1 MESVKTGKTNKVG
14 KNTEM
19 AHTKTNKETHFKQ
32 VSAITNRIRSIGGIF
47 TKIAKKVREL
57 VKKHPKKS
65 SAALVVLTPVA
76 CKRAKELDDKVQDKS
91 KQAEKENKIN
101 WWKYSGLTIATSLLL
116 AACSAGD
123 IDKQIELEQEKQKTE
138 QEKKEAE
145 NARDRANKSEIELEQ
160 ERQKTN
166 KSGIELANSQ
176 IKAEQER
183 QKTEQ
188 EKQKAN
194 KSEIELEQ
202 QKQKTI
208 NTQRDLIKEQKDF
221 IKETEQN
228 CQEKHGQLFIK
239 RARIKTGITTGIAIE
254 IEAECKTPKPTKTN
268 QTPIQPKHL
277 PNSKHPH
284 SQRGSKAQE
293 LIAYLLFE
301 QKDFIIETEQKCQE
315 KHNQFFIKKAGIKGG
330 AIEVEA
336 ECKTPKPTKT
346 NQTPIQPKH
355 LPNSKQPHS
364 QRGSK
369 AQELIAY
376 LQKELE
382 SLPYS
387 QKAIAKQVDFYKPSS
402 IAYLELDPRDF
413 KVTEEWQNENLKI
426 RSKAQA
432 KMLEMRKPQANLSP
446 SQSFLFVQRIF
457 ADINKEIEAAANTE
471 KKAEKVG
478 YGYSKRV

>member
-1 MESVKTGKTNKVG
+1 MESVKTAKTNKVG

-19 AHTKTNKETHFKQ
+19 ANTKANKETHFKQ
-32 VSAITNRIRSIGGIF
+32 ASTIANTLRSIGGFF
-47 TKIAKKVREL
+47 TKIMKRVREL
-57 VKKHPKKS
+57 VKKHPEKS
-65 SAALVVLTPVA
+65 SAALVVLTHAA

-91 KQAEKENKIN
+91 KQAEKENQIN

-116 AACSAGD
+116 AACSVGD
-123 IDKQIELEQEKQKTE
+123 IDKQIELE

-145 NARDRANKSEIELEQ
+145 NARDRANKSGIELEQ

-239 RARIKTGITTGIAIE
+239 KTRIKTGITTGIAIE
-254 IEAECKTPKPTKTN
+254 IEAECKTPKP
-268 QTPIQPKHL
+268 
-277 PNSKHPH
+277 
-284 SQRGSKAQE
+284 A
-293 LIAYLLFE
+293 
-301 QKDFIIETEQKCQE
+301 
-315 KHNQFFIKKAGIKGG
+315 
-330 AIEVEA
+330 
-336 ECKTPKPTKT
+336 KT

-413 KVTEEWQNENLKI
+413 KVTEEWQKENLKI

-432 KMLEMRKPQANLSP
+432 KMLEMRNPQAHLST
-446 SQSFLFVQRIF
+446 SQSLLLVQKIF
-457 ADINKEIEAAANTE
+457 ADVSKEIKVVANTE
-471 KKAEKVG
+471 KKAEKAG

>member
-1 MESVKTGKTNKVG
+1 MKLVKTAKEKKVF

-32 VSAITNRIRSIGGIF
+32 MSAITNRLRSIGGIF

-65 SAALVVLTPVA
+65 KVALVVLTYVA

-116 AACSAGD
+116 AACSTGD
-123 IDKQIELEQEKQKTE
+123 IDKQIELEQEKQKANKSGIELEQERQKTE
-138 QEKKEAE
+138 QEKQK
-145 NARDRANKSEIELEQ
+145 ANKSEIELEQ

-239 RARIKTGITTGIAIE
+239 KTRIKTGITTGIAIE

-268 QTPIQPKHL
+268 QTPIQ
-277 PNSKHPH
+277 S
-284 SQRGSKAQE
+284 
-293 LIAYLLFE
+293 
-301 QKDFIIETEQKCQE
+301 
-315 KHNQFFIKKAGIKGG
+315 
-330 AIEVEA
+330 
-336 ECKTPKPTKT
+336 
-346 NQTPIQPKH
+346 KH

-387 QKAIAKQVDFYKPSS
+387 QKAIVKQVDFYKPSS

-432 KMLEMRKPQANLSP
+432 KMLEMRKPQANLSI
-446 SQSFLFVQRIF
+446 SQSLLFVQNIF
-457 ADINKEIEAAANTE
+457 ADINKEIETAANTE

-478 YGYSKRV
+478 YGYSKRM

>member
-1 MESVKTGKTNKVG
+1 MKSVKTGKTNKVS

-19 AHTKTNKETHFKQ
+19 ANTKANKETHFKQ
-32 VSAITNRIRSIGGIF
+32 VSAITNTLRSIGGIF
-47 TKIAKKVREL
+47 TKIVKKVREL
-57 VKKHPKKS
+57 FKKHPKKS
-65 SAALVVLTPVA
+65 KVALVVLTHVA

-91 KQAEKENKIN
+91 KQAEKENQIN

-116 AACSAGD
+116 AACNAGD
-123 IDKQIELEQEKQKTE
+123 IDKQIELEQEKQKANKSGIELEQQRQKTE
-138 QEKKEAE
+138 QEKQK
-145 NARDRANKSEIELEQ
+145 ANKSEIELEQ

-202 QKQKTI
+202 EKQKTI

-239 RARIKTGITTGIAIE
+239 KTRIKTGITTGIAIE

-277 PNSKHPH
+277 PNSK
-284 SQRGSKAQE
+284 
-293 LIAYLLFE
+293 
-301 QKDFIIETEQKCQE
+301 
-315 KHNQFFIKKAGIKGG
+315 
-330 AIEVEA
+330 
-336 ECKTPKPTKT
+336 
-346 NQTPIQPKH
+346 
-355 LPNSKQPHS
+355 QPHS

-369 AQELIAY
+369 TQEFIAY

-432 KMLEMRKPQANLSP
+432 KMLEMRNPQAHLST
-446 SQSFLFVQRIF
+446 SQSLLFVQKIF
-457 ADINKEIEAAANTE
+457 ADINKEIKVVANTE

>member
-1 MESVKTGKTNKVG
+1 MA

-19 AHTKTNKETHFKQ
+19 ANTKANKETHFKQ
-32 VSAITNRIRSIGGIF
+32 VSAITNIIRSIGGIF

-57 VKKHPKKS
+57 VKKHPEKS
-65 SAALVVLTPVA
+65 SAALVVLTHAA

-91 KQAEKENKIN
+91 KQAEKENQIN

-116 AACSAGD
+116 AACNAGD
-123 IDKQIELEQEKQKTE
+123 IDKQIELEQEKQKANKSGIELEQERQKTE
-138 QEKKEAE
+138 QERQKT
-145 NARDRANKSEIELEQ
+145 NKSEIELEQ
-160 ERQKTN
+160 E
-166 KSGIELANSQ
+166 
-176 IKAEQER
+176 
-183 QKTEQ
+183 
-188 EKQKAN
+188 
-194 KSEIELEQ
+194 
-202 QKQKTI
+202 KQKTI

-239 RARIKTGITTGIAIE
+239 KARIKTGITTGIAIE
-254 IEAECKTPKPTKTN
+254 IEAECKTPKP
-268 QTPIQPKHL
+268 
-277 PNSKHPH
+277 
-284 SQRGSKAQE
+284 A
-293 LIAYLLFE
+293 
-301 QKDFIIETEQKCQE
+301 
-315 KHNQFFIKKAGIKGG
+315 
-330 AIEVEA
+330 
-336 ECKTPKPTKT
+336 KT

-369 AQELIAY
+369 AQEFIAY

-413 KVTEEWQNENLKI
+413 NVTEEWQKENLKI

-432 KMLEMRKPQANLSP
+432 KMLEMRDLKPYPQAHLST
-446 SQSFLFVQRIF
+446 SQSLSIIQNIV
-457 ADINKEIEAAANTE
+457 ADISKEIEAAANTE
-471 KKAEKVG
+471 KKAEKAG

>member
-19 AHTKTNKETHFKQ
+19 ANTKTNKETHFKQ
-32 VSAITNRIRSIGGIF
+32 VSAIINTLKSIGGIF
-47 TKIAKKVREL
+47 TKIAKRVREL

-65 SAALVVLTPVA
+65 KVVLVVLTHVA

-91 KQAEKENKIN
+91 KQAEKENQIN
-101 WWKYSGLTIATSLLL
+101 WWKYSGLTIAISLLL
-116 AACSAGD
+116 AACNVGD
-123 IDKQIELEQEKQKTE
+123 IDKQIELEQEK
-138 QEKKEAE
+138 KEVE
-145 NARDRANKSEIELEQ
+145 NARDRANKSGIELEQQRQKTEQ

-183 QKTEQ
+183 QKT
-188 EKQKAN
+188 N
-194 KSEIELEQ
+194 KSGIELEQ
-202 QKQKTI
+202 QRQKAEQEKQKTI

-239 RARIKTGITTGIAIE
+239 RTRIKTGITTGIAIE
-254 IEAECKTPKPTKTN
+254 IEAECKTPKP
-268 QTPIQPKHL
+268 
-277 PNSKHPH
+277 
-284 SQRGSKAQE
+284 A
-293 LIAYLLFE
+293 
-301 QKDFIIETEQKCQE
+301 
-315 KHNQFFIKKAGIKGG
+315 
-330 AIEVEA
+330 
-336 ECKTPKPTKT
+336 KT

-432 KMLEMRKPQANLSP
+432 KMLEMRKPQAHLST
-446 SQSFLFVQRIF
+446 SQSLLFVQKIF
-457 ADINKEIEAAANTE
+457 ADINKEIKVVANTE
-471 KKAEKVG
+471 KKAEKAG

>member
-1 MESVKTGKTNKVG
+1 MESVKTGRTNKVG

-19 AHTKTNKETHFKQ
+19 ANTKTNKGTHFKQ
-32 VSAITNRIRSIGGIF
+32 VSAITNTLRSIGGIF

-57 VKKHPKKS
+57 FKKHPKKS
-65 SAALVVLTPVA
+65 KVALVVLTHAA

-91 KQAEKENKIN
+91 KQAEKENQIN

-116 AACSAGD
+116 AACSVGD
-123 IDKQIELEQEKQKTE
+123 IDKQIELEQEKQKANKSGIELEQERQKTE
-138 QEKKEAE
+138 QEKQK
-145 NARDRANKSEIELEQ
+145 ANKSEIELEQ

-239 RARIKTGITTGIAIE
+239 KARIKTGITTGIAIE
-254 IEAECKTPKPTKTN
+254 IEAECKTPKPA
-268 QTPIQPKHL
+268 
-277 PNSKHPH
+277 
-284 SQRGSKAQE
+284 R
-293 LIAYLLFE
+293 
-301 QKDFIIETEQKCQE
+301 
-315 KHNQFFIKKAGIKGG
+315 
-330 AIEVEA
+330 
-336 ECKTPKPTKT
+336 T

-369 AQELIAY
+369 AQEFIAY

-432 KMLEMRKPQANLSP
+432 KMLEMRNVKPDPQAHLST
-446 SQSFLFVQRIF
+446 SQSLLFVQKIF
-457 ADINKEIEAAANTE
+457 ADVNKEIEAAANTE
-471 KKAEKVG
+471 KKAEKAG

>member
-1 MESVKTGKTNKVG
+1 MPAIRVLVMLATMMMKLVKTAKEKKVF
-14 KNTEM
+14 KNTGM
-19 AHTKTNKETHFKQ
+19 ANTKASKETHFKQ
-32 VSAITNRIRSIGGIF
+32 ASAITNTIRSIGGSF
-47 TKIAKKVREL
+47 TKIMKRVREL

-65 SAALVVLTPVA
+65 KAALVILTHVA
-76 CKRAKELDDKVQDKS
+76 CKKAKELDDKVKDKS
-91 KQAEKENKIN
+91 KQAEKENQIN
-101 WWKYSGLTIATSLLL
+101 WWKYSGLTIAISLLL
-116 AACSAGD
+116 AACSTGD
-123 IDKQIELEQEKQKTE
+123 IDKQIELEQEKQEANKSGIELEQERQKTE
-138 QEKKEAE
+138 QERQKT
-145 NARDRANKSEIELEQ
+145 NKSEIELEQ

-188 EKQKAN
+188 EKQKTN

-208 NTQRDLIKEQKDF
+208 NTQGDLIKEQKDF

-254 IEAECKTPKPTKTN
+254 
-268 QTPIQPKHL
+268 
-277 PNSKHPH
+277 
-284 SQRGSKAQE
+284 
-293 LIAYLLFE
+293 
-301 QKDFIIETEQKCQE
+301 
-315 KHNQFFIKKAGIKGG
+315 
-330 AIEVEA
+330 VEA

-355 LPNSKQPHS
+355 LPNSKQPRS

-369 AQELIAY
+369 VQELIAY

-413 KVTEEWQNENLKI
+413 NATEEWQKENLKI

-432 KMLEMRKPQANLSP
+432 KMLEMRNVKPYPQAHLST
-446 SQSFLFVQRIF
+446 SQSLLFVQKIF
-457 ADINKEIEAAANTE
+457 ADINKEIKVVANTE
-471 KKAEKVG
+471 KKVEKAG

>member
-1 MESVKTGKTNKVG
+1 MKKRLVIKSVKTGKTNKVG

-19 AHTKTNKETHFKQ
+19 ANTKTNKETHFKQ

-57 VKKHPKKS
+57 VKKHPKKGNV
-65 SAALVVLTPVA
+65 ALVVLTHAA

-116 AACSAGD
+116 AACSVGD
-123 IDKQIELEQEKQKTE
+123 IDKQIK
-138 QEKKEAE
+138 
-145 NARDRANKSEIELEQ
+145 LEQ
-160 ERQKTN
+160 ERQKTEQEQQKTEQEKQKTN
-166 KSGIELANSQ
+166 KSGIELEQQRQKTEQEKQKTNKSEIELANSQ
-176 IKAEQER
+176 IKAEQE
-183 QKTEQ
+183 
-188 EKQKAN
+188 
-194 KSEIELEQ
+194 
-202 QKQKTI
+202 KQKTI

-228 CQEKHGQLFIK
+228 CQENHSQFFIK
-239 RARIKTGITTGIAIE
+239 KVGIKGGIAIE
-254 IEAECKTPKPTKTN
+254 I
-268 QTPIQPKHL
+268 
-277 PNSKHPH
+277 
-284 SQRGSKAQE
+284 
-293 LIAYLLFE
+293 
-301 QKDFIIETEQKCQE
+301 
-315 KHNQFFIKKAGIKGG
+315 
-330 AIEVEA
+330 EA

-369 AQELIAY
+369 TQELIAY

-387 QKAIAKQVDFYKPSS
+387 QKAIAKQVNFYRPSS

-413 KVTEEWQNENLKI
+413 NVTEEWQNENLKI

-432 KMLEMRKPQANLSP
+432 KMLEMRNPQANLSP
-446 SQSFLFVQRIF
+446 FQSFSIIQSIV

-478 YGYSKRV
+478 YGYSKRM

>member
-1 MESVKTGKTNKVG
+1 MESVKTAKTNKVG
-14 KNTEM
+14 KNTET
-19 AHTKTNKETHFKQ
+19 AGTKANKEAHFKQ
-32 VSAITNRIRSIGGIF
+32 ASAITNIIRSIGGFF
-47 TKIAKKVREL
+47 TKIVKKVREL
-57 VKKHPKKS
+57 VKKHPEKS
-65 SAALVVLTPVA
+65 SAALVVLTHVA
-76 CKRAKELDDKVQDKS
+76 CKKAKELDDKVQDKS
-91 KQAEKENKIN
+91 KQAEKENQIN
-101 WWKYSGLTIATSLLL
+101 WWKYSGLTIAASLLL
-116 AACSAGD
+116 AACSTGD
-123 IDKQIELEQEKQKTE
+123 IDKQIELEQEKQKANESGIELEQERQKTE
-138 QEKKEAE
+138 QEKQK
-145 NARDRANKSEIELEQ
+145 ANKSAIELEQ

-194 KSEIELEQ
+194 KSAIELEQ

-239 RARIKTGITTGIAIE
+239 KTRIKTGI
-254 IEAECKTPKPTKTN
+254 
-268 QTPIQPKHL
+268 
-277 PNSKHPH
+277 
-284 SQRGSKAQE
+284 
-293 LIAYLLFE
+293 
-301 QKDFIIETEQKCQE
+301 
-315 KHNQFFIKKAGIKGG
+315 AGI

-336 ECKTPKPTKT
+336 ECKTPKPAKT

-369 AQELIAY
+369 AQEFIAY

-413 KVTEEWQNENLKI
+413 KVTEEWQKENLKI

-432 KMLEMRKPQANLSP
+432 KMLEMRNPQAHFP
-446 SQSFLFVQRIF
+446 TSQSLLFVQKIF
-457 ADINKEIEAAANTE
+457 ADVNKEIEAVANTE
-471 KKAEKVG
+471 KKVEKVG
-478 YGYSKRV
+478 YGYSKRM

>member
-1 MESVKTGKTNKVG
+1 MKLVKTAKEKKVF

-19 AHTKTNKETHFKQ
+19 AHTKTNKETHFKR
-32 VSAITNRIRSIGGIF
+32 VGAITNILRSIGGIF

-65 SAALVVLTPVA
+65 NVALVVLTHVA

-145 NARDRANKSEIELEQ
+145 NARDRANKSGIELEQ

-188 EKQKAN
+188 EKQKTN

-254 IEAECKTPKPTKTN
+254 
-268 QTPIQPKHL
+268 
-277 PNSKHPH
+277 
-284 SQRGSKAQE
+284 
-293 LIAYLLFE
+293 
-301 QKDFIIETEQKCQE
+301 
-315 KHNQFFIKKAGIKGG
+315 
-330 AIEVEA
+330 
-336 ECKTPKPTKT
+336 
-346 NQTPIQPKH
+346 
-355 LPNSKQPHS
+355 
-364 QRGSK
+364 
-369 AQELIAY
+369 
-376 LQKELE
+376 
-382 SLPYS
+382 
-387 QKAIAKQVDFYKPSS
+387 
-402 IAYLELDPRDF
+402 
-413 KVTEEWQNENLKI
+413 
-426 RSKAQA
+426 
-432 KMLEMRKPQANLSP
+432 
-446 SQSFLFVQRIF
+446 
-457 ADINKEIEAAANTE
+457 
-471 KKAEKVG
+471 
-478 YGYSKRV
+478 

>member
-19 AHTKTNKETHFKQ
+19 ANTKANKETHFKQ
-32 VSAITNRIRSIGGIF
+32 ASAIINTLRSIGGFF
-47 TKIAKKVREL
+47 TKIMKRVRGL

-65 SAALVVLTPVA
+65 KAALVVLTHVA
-76 CKRAKELDDKVQDKS
+76 CKKAKELDDKVQDKS
-91 KQAEKENKIN
+91 KQAEKENQIN

-116 AACSAGD
+116 AACNAGD
-123 IDKQIELEQEKQKTE
+123 IDKQIELEQEKQK
-138 QEKKEAE
+138 
-145 NARDRANKSEIELEQ
+145 ANKSGIELEQ

-166 KSGIELANSQ
+166 KSGIELEQ
-176 IKAEQER
+176 QRQKTEQER
-183 QKTEQ
+183 QKTNKSEIELANSQIKVEQ

-239 RARIKTGITTGIAIE
+239 KTRIKTGITTGIAIE

-277 PNSKHPH
+277 PNSK
-284 SQRGSKAQE
+284 
-293 LIAYLLFE
+293 
-301 QKDFIIETEQKCQE
+301 
-315 KHNQFFIKKAGIKGG
+315 
-330 AIEVEA
+330 
-336 ECKTPKPTKT
+336 
-346 NQTPIQPKH
+346 
-355 LPNSKQPHS
+355 QPHS

-369 AQELIAY
+369 TQELIAY

-387 QKAIAKQVDFYKPSS
+387 QKAIVKQVDFYRPSS

-413 KVTEEWQNENLKI
+413 KVTKEWQNENLKI

-432 KMLEMRKPQANLSP
+432 KMLEMRNPQAHLST
-446 SQSFLFVQRIF
+446 SQSLLFVQKIF
-457 ADINKEIEAAANTE
+457 ADISKEIEAVANTE

>member
-1 MESVKTGKTNKVG
+1 MKSVKIGKTNKVG
-14 KNTEM
+14 KNAET
-19 AHTKTNKETHFKQ
+19 ANTKASKGTHFKQ
-32 VSAITNRIRSIGGIF
+32 VSAITNTLRSIGGIF

-57 VKKHPKKS
+57 FKKHPKKS
-65 SAALVVLTPVA
+65 KVALVVLTHAA
-76 CKRAKELDDKVQDKS
+76 CKRAKELDDKVQDQS
-91 KQAEKENKIN
+91 KQAEKENQIN

-116 AACSAGD
+116 AACSTGD
-123 IDKQIELEQEKQKTE
+123 IDKQIELEQEKQEANKSGIELEQERQKTE
-138 QEKKEAE
+138 QERQKT
-145 NARDRANKSEIELEQ
+145 NKSEIELEQ

-194 KSEIELEQ
+194 KSGIELER

-239 RARIKTGITTGIAIE
+239 RTRIKTGITTGIAIE
-254 IEAECKTPKPTKTN
+254 IEAECKTPKP
-268 QTPIQPKHL
+268 
-277 PNSKHPH
+277 
-284 SQRGSKAQE
+284 A
-293 LIAYLLFE
+293 
-301 QKDFIIETEQKCQE
+301 
-315 KHNQFFIKKAGIKGG
+315 
-330 AIEVEA
+330 
-336 ECKTPKPTKT
+336 KT

-387 QKAIAKQVDFYKPSS
+387 QKAIAKQVDFYRPSS

-413 KVTEEWQNENLKI
+413 NVTEECNYLAS
-426 RSKAQA
+426 SKLLNFL
-432 KMLEMRKPQANLSP
+432 MLT
-446 SQSFLFVQRIF
+446 F
-457 ADINKEIEAAANTE
+457 
-471 KKAEKVG
+471 
-478 YGYSKRV
+478 